1 MKVSPRDLRPV
12 TRGLTKTDNKDNDD
26 DDYDEEMEKNK
37 TENTDDDKIDNGT
50 VATIIGPKFN
60 AM

>member
-1 MKVSPRDLRPV
+1 MSPR
-12 TRGLTKTDNKDNDD
+12 GLKTGNTWADQNDNKDNDD
-26 DDYDEEMEKNK
+26 DDYNEEMEKNK